1 MNSSFAPAVQPP
13 GAFDPVDLRLL
24 GLLQQDAAQSNLA
37 LAAAA
42 GVSPATALRRVRRL
56 VEAGVIERQ
65 VALLAPQAVGL
76 PLAALEP
83 WQVMV
88 PGGRSRRLQ
97 LGEISVLDETYN
109 ASPEAVL
116 AALAL
121 LDRQPG
127 RHFAVLGTMLE
138 LGDQSV
144 ALHRSVAER
153 AVQLGLDGLVLVAGG
168 PEGEAML
175 AAAAALPRLQRVE
188 SPEAAAAVVAEWL
201 RPGDQLLLKASR
213 GVALERA
220 LPLLEQ
226 RFNPASASS
235 P

>member
-1 MNSSFAPAVQPP
+1 VALSADVPGVGPDGQDLPPAALL
-13 GAFDPVDLRLL
+13 GELEADGGNLRLE
-24 GLLQQDAAQSNLA
+24 GLRLPLPLDGLHNARNLLLA
-37 LAAAA
+37 LAVAREL
-42 GVSPATALRRVRRL
+42 GVS
-56 VEAGVIERQ
+56 
-65 VALLAPQAVGL
+65 
-76 PLAALEP
+76 LAALEP
-83 WQVMV
+83 LQVAV

-97 LGEISVLDETYN
+97 LGGFTVLDETYN

-188 SPEAAAAVVAEWL
+188 SPEAAAA
-201 RPGDQLLLKASR
+201 
-213 GVALERA
+213 
-220 LPLLEQ
+220 
-226 RFNPASASS
+226 ASASS